1 MENSFGKRIAELRR
15 AKGLKQDDL
24 AQMLNVSAKAVS
36 KWENDQQCPDISL
49 LPTISKI
56 LGISVDELLTGE
68 KNVPSVSV
76 LPKEL
81 RKDINEMTL
90 RIIVNSADGDV
101 VKVNIPLPLVKSA
114 LEIGLDLSQ
123 ESSNPSL
130 KSIDLAQIMQLV
142 SEGIVGNLVEVESSD
157 GDTVRIFVEQK

>member
-1 MENSFGKRIAELRR
+1 MNNTLGKRITEQRKNKGMKQEELAE
-15 AKGLKQDDL
+15 K
-24 AQMLNVSAKAVS
+24 LNVSAQAVS
-36 KWENDQQCPDISL
+36 KWENDQSCPDISL

-68 KNVPSVSV
+68 KNLPSVSV

-90 RIIVNSADGDV
+90 RIIVNSSDGDV
-101 VKVNIPLPLVKSA
+101 VKVNIPLSLVKSA

-123 ESSNPSL
+123 VSSNPSL
-130 KSIDLAQIMQLV
+130 KSIDLAQIMHLV
-142 SEGIVGNLVEVESSD
+142 SQGIVGNLVEVESSD
-157 GDTVRIFVEQK
+157 GDTVRIFVE

>member
-1 MENSFGKRIAELRR
+1 
-15 AKGLKQDDL
+15 
-24 AQMLNVSAKAVS
+24 
-36 KWENDQQCPDISL
+36 
-49 LPTISKI
+49 
-56 LGISVDELLTGE
+56 
-68 KNVPSVSV
+68 
-76 LPKEL
+76 
-81 RKDINEMTL
+81 MTL

-157 GDTVRIFVEQK
+157 GDTVRIFVE